1 MDDEL
6 IQTSADAQE
15 NIIQEEQTQEPQP
28 LEYKEPDVK
37 DTYNEVDEA
46 QKKADFDKWLD
57 EQYPIKGN
65 ASLEQYDKK
74 DPSSAKRYLD
84 DMQNNIRNDMANQTK
99 RDELVREYKQQQD
112 DRKWAAVYEAYP
124 ELKKNKDVHEM
135 TRMFFDGAS
144 KNNLTPLQATKLFN
158 KLIIES
164 YNNGFKAAR
173 QHTETMPSKPLGKQ
187 GQSNPVRLNEKAL
200 YEKAQGSVDDVAE
213 AVAALQKAGIGGL

>member
-65 ASLEQYDKK
+65 ASLEEYDKK
-74 DPSSAKRYLD
+74 DALL
-84 DMQNNIRNDMANQTK
+84 
-99 RDELVREYKQQQD
+99 E
-112 DRKWAAVYEAYP
+112 
-124 ELKKNKDVHEM
+124 KNK
-135 TRMFFDGAS
+135 
-144 KNNLTPLQATKLFN
+144 KKL
-158 KLIIES
+158 
-164 YNNGFKAAR
+164 
-173 QHTETMPSKPLGKQ
+173 
-187 GQSNPVRLNEKAL
+187 
-200 YEKAQGSVDDVAE
+200 
-213 AVAALQKAGIGGL
+213 